1 MKEQELSLMPPAGET
16 TQLLPDPFLDMLP
29 FLLSNEVSMRQEPTF
44 DELADDAK
52 QRYVELIQQRTQL
65 AGEGKF
71 ATGSGVVIL
80 VSDIGVRED
89 EDYIDGVDEPL
100 LTYGYEESEEEYDEH
115 LRAAEGIKHRINQI
129 TNNGVGVEVQTATN
143 EAIQAAL
150 QDESVAH
157 MIYIGHANESA
168 ITTGVDSSF
177 NWDEPLTP
185 LTHLKASFGVFGC
198 GAGSEEGP
206 YPRLGTAFV
215 APEGGVVYGVPGDY
229 LDEGTPYQFDE
240 LIRLPIDTLVGTPQA
255 LSDAA

>member
-1 MKEQELSLMPPAGET
+1 MTDVESFKNPNAGET
-16 TQLLPDPFLDMLP
+16 MQLQHDPFLDMLP
-29 FLLSNEVSMRQEPTF
+29 FLLSDEVSMRQEPTF

-71 ATGSGVVIL
+71 ATGTGVVIF

-89 EDYIDGVDEPL
+89 SDYIDGVDEPL

-129 TNNGVGVEVQTATN
+129 TNSGVAIDVQTATN
-143 EAIQAAL
+143 EAIETAL

-157 MIYIGHANESA
+157 MIYIGHANDTA

-177 NWDEPLTP
+177 NWDQPIAP

-198 GAGSEEGP
+198 GAGSEGGP
-206 YPRLGTAFV
+206 YPRFGTAFV
-215 APEGGVVYGVPGDY
+215 APEGVAYGVPGDY

-240 LIRLPIDTLVGTPQA
+240 LVRLPIQTLAGTPQE
-255 LSDAA
+255 LNNAA